1 MHEVAHYLLQN
12 PIFAIFLSL
21 GLGNLVGRLKIKNF
35 SLGLTVGV
43 LLMALIIGQAGNF
56 KIDPLIKTLFF
67 EMFIFTIGYEVGPSF
82 FRSLKKTGLKLMLQA
97 AVFAGVALALALLM
111 FKVFRVNPGE
121 GAGIIAG
128 ALTNSATVGTS
139 AAALNSLPVADALK
153 ETYLSEL
160 TIAYALT
167 YVFGA
172 AGVLIFLQHA
182 APRILHADMKKET
195 KKLLQKLQLKEDHS
209 ETFLTGRINLRV
221 LAVEKDSL
229 LIGRKVEEVE
239 TENEHAFVI
248 EAIFRNGAAIESLTD
263 EKILLGDYLVV
274 VGKVD
279 ELIGLVQRD
288 PSLREI
294 ASPNY
299 RKIPLHNVTV
309 MLTKKFSYAALKRMF
324 NYGILISGA
333 EREGKTVSN
342 WESLRPEDRVRLI
355 GMPRAIDK
363 VLPEI
368 GYEIEDGPKA
378 DLSYLSFGII
388 FGMLL
393 GSIVLHLSQVPLT
406 LGTGGGTL
414 LVGLLFGW
422 YQERHANM
430 GAIPGP
436 TRWFLKTVGLNL
448 FIAIVGLESGA
459 QFLPALKEMG
469 AGVLL
474 MGAVLSIAPH
484 FVTLL
489 FGHYVLKL
497 NPVENIGA
505 LAGAGT
511 HNPAMCAISDEIGSS
526 VIALSFTPAF
536 AVANILLTIM
546 GPLVITIL
554 N

>member
-97 AVFAGVALALALLM
+97 AVFAGVALALAVLM
-111 FKVFRVNPGE
+111 FKVFHVNPGE

-248 EAIFRNGAAIESLTD
+248 EAIFRNGAAIKSLTD

-355 GMPRAIDK
+355 GMPRD
-363 VLPEI
+363 
-368 GYEIEDGPKA
+368 
-378 DLSYLSFGII
+378 
-388 FGMLL
+388 
-393 GSIVLHLSQVPLT
+393 
-406 LGTGGGTL
+406 
-414 LVGLLFGW
+414 
-422 YQERHANM
+422 R
-430 GAIPGP
+430 
-436 TRWFLKTVGLNL
+436 
-448 FIAIVGLESGA
+448 
-459 QFLPALKEMG
+459 
-469 AGVLL
+469 
-474 MGAVLSIAPH
+474 
-484 FVTLL
+484 
-489 FGHYVLKL
+489 
-497 NPVENIGA
+497 
-505 LAGAGT
+505 
-511 HNPAMCAISDEIGSS
+511 
-526 VIALSFTPAF
+526 
-536 AVANILLTIM
+536 
-546 GPLVITIL
+546 
-554 N
+554 

>member
-97 AVFAGVALALALLM
+97 AVFAGVALALAVLM
-111 FKVFRVNPGE
+111 FKVFHVNPGE

-229 LIGRKVEEVE
+229 LIGRKVEK
-239 TENEHAFVI
+239 
-248 EAIFRNGAAIESLTD
+248 S
-263 EKILLGDYLVV
+263 K
-274 VGKVD
+274 
-279 ELIGLVQRD
+279 
-288 PSLREI
+288 
-294 ASPNY
+294 
-299 RKIPLHNVTV
+299 RKTSTPL
-309 MLTKKFSYAALKRMF
+309 
-324 NYGILISGA
+324 
-333 EREGKTVSN
+333 
-342 WESLRPEDRVRLI
+342 
-355 GMPRAIDK
+355 
-363 VLPEI
+363 
-368 GYEIEDGPKA
+368 
-378 DLSYLSFGII
+378 
-388 FGMLL
+388 
-393 GSIVLHLSQVPLT
+393 
-406 LGTGGGTL
+406 
-414 LVGLLFGW
+414 
-422 YQERHANM
+422 
-430 GAIPGP
+430 
-436 TRWFLKTVGLNL
+436 
-448 FIAIVGLESGA
+448 
-459 QFLPALKEMG
+459 
-469 AGVLL
+469 
-474 MGAVLSIAPH
+474 
-484 FVTLL
+484 
-489 FGHYVLKL
+489 
-497 NPVENIGA
+497 
-505 LAGAGT
+505 
-511 HNPAMCAISDEIGSS
+511 
-526 VIALSFTPAF
+526 
-536 AVANILLTIM
+536 
-546 GPLVITIL
+546 
-554 N
+554 